1 MTTSQDIIKEYQRI
15 SKILIRIEDDIDKNR
30 AAHLTDMEKAL
41 LERYKGL
48 LKDCMKLLLKRKNE
62 AVAREKID
70 EDANF

>member
-41 LERYKGL
+41 LERHKDL
-48 LKDCMKLLLKRKNE
+48 LKDCMKLLQKRNSE
-62 AVAREKID
+62 ASAREKTD
-70 EDANF
+70 EEANF